1 MVGILVKV
9 CVGLLLFAGSLV
21 GGLAATGRLNHDG
34 TANIPLLNSL
44 FPEPPA
50 PAEGEG
56 GEHGAAAGEHGAV
69 DATMHAAPG
78 GETAAV
84 GGHGDAQ
91 VGEATFGGD
100 GQEPKKPN
108 RTKTG
113 RSLVEPEK
121 PEGGGHG
128 GGHGGGEAEGGHGGG
143 EAEHGSDAGH
153 EDAGHAD
160 TGHADTGHGGGHAEQ
175 KSPQKDFDHMQNVL
189 QSQGKTGYSPGA
201 YFTFQGMPAG
211 LTPEQLNDAWQRVQ
225 GIVAEMDRRK
235 AALDVREKE
244 LTDLADDINR
254 RQKDLGRERLE
265 VEQMQNQLDAKIR
278 DFEKTVKLVRNE
290 EVAMLKRN
298 ADTIASFEP
307 QKAAELIQQDWATE
321 RGQDEVIKLLEF
333 MKQDKITEL
342 LNELPTA
349 MVQDILKKR
358 MQVRKEAKPTG
369 RSG

>member
-1 MVGILVKV
+1 MGGIIVKV
-9 CVGLLLFAGSLV
+9 AVGLLLFVGALV
-21 GGLAATGRLNHDG
+21 GGLAATGRLNHEG

-50 PAEGEG
+50 APEGEG
-56 GEHGAAAGEHGAV
+56 GEHGAV

-84 GGHGDAQ
+84 GMH
-91 VGEATFGGD
+91 GEAGVSEASLGG
-100 GQEPKKPN
+100 GQEPKRPN
-108 RTKTG
+108 RSKTG
-113 RSLVEPEK
+113 RSLHEPEK
-121 PEGGGHG
+121 AEGGGHG
-128 GGHGGGEAEGGHGGG
+128 GGAAEGGHGGG
-143 EAEHGSDAGH
+143 EAEHGGGEADHGSDAGH

-160 TGHADTGHGGGHAEQ
+160 GGHADAGHGGGHGEPQ
-175 KSPQKDFDHMQNVL
+175 SPAKDFDHMQVVL

-201 YFTFQGMPAG
+201 YFTFEGMPAG

-235 AALDVREKE
+235 AALDQREKE

-254 RQKDLGRERLE
+254 RQKDLGTERLE

-290 EVAMLKRN
+290 EMPLLKRN
-298 ADTIASFEP
+298 AETIASLEVA
-307 QKAAELIQQDWATE
+307 KATELIQQQWATE
-321 RGQDEVIKLLEF
+321 RGQDEVVKLLEF

-342 LNELPTA
+342 LGALPTA
-349 MVQDILKKR
+349 MVQDILKRR
-358 MQVRKEAKPTG
+358 MQVRKEAKPSG
-369 RSG
+369 RGG